1 MQYVVNRNDAEPGMA
16 TADEVERALQKAVA
30 NGLPPLKRLYHKGKA
45 EPMAADAEPDT
56 PEQKAI
62 LYSTFL
68 QYANFGQNRSR
79 QVRELDSFRFAKLV
93 REACDANSSPEP
105 LALSPKQQQEI
116 DLLFT
121 ALLVKAGAARTLNY
135 HAFEALAVPA
145 IAEAAASTEDA
156 VRFSL
161 SCAVPA
167 LRSSV
172 PVSPRA
178 RLRSAGSSGSLSSPV
193 RPASA
198 GVVRSPMLS
207 LAFGS
212 DAPSPKPKAQ
222 VSPESSPRRV
232 SMEDLQKRGA
242 FASPPRSVVGAGA
255 PEPTAEA
262 VNDAASAALAAE
274 AEAAPTATAPPD
286 ERLRLLFDA
295 YAAFGRDRRRI
306 SSRRGRITRRRGA
319 AFEHAA
325 ERALGLVEG
334 AAPQQGRGAGVRGR
348 VVVAPLGRVV
358 VGVTPLADAQR
369 ATVEFNSCLP
379 RPIVRDRRAVVRR
392 EVDFAS
398 ALLPFGPRFDE
409 FREWRSGPALWYRE
423 LERCCPVV

>member
-1 MQYVVNRNDAEPGMA
+1 MQMHPDEEALLGALAER
-16 TADEVERALQKAVA
+16 VEAELSPSSEKAV
-30 NGLPPLKRLYHKGKA
+30 
-45 EPMAADAEPDT
+45 
-56 PEQKAI
+56 

-105 LALSPKQQQEI
+105 LALSQKQQQEI

-212 DAPSPKPKAQ
+212 DAPSPKPKA

-242 FASPPRSVVGAGA
+242 FASPPRSVVGVGA
-255 PEPTAEA
+255 EPTAAA
-262 VNDAASAALAAE
+262 VDAAASAALA

-295 YAAFGRDRRRI
+295 YAAFGRDRRIAAQEERCLQAFGPP
-306 SSRRGRITRRRGA
+306 RRGS
-319 AFEHAA
+319 H
-325 ERALGLVEG
+325 
-334 AAPQQGRGAGVRGR
+334 GVLLREARQRLAR
-348 VVVAPLGRVV
+348 VGVQLFDLGRSF
-358 VGVTPLADAQR
+358 L
-369 ATVEFNSCLP
+369 
-379 RPIVRDRRAVVRR
+379 RRH
-392 EVDFAS
+392 AS
-398 ALLPFGPRFDE
+398 AGAFWTRFI
-409 FREWRSGPALWYRE
+409 PAVNSQHVHFSLT
-423 LERCCPVV
+423 